1 MLGILAEVVFFFA
14 ISGPQTIAFH
24 EPALD
29 FQTAVRAISSSFLFC
44 T

>member
-1 MLGILAEVVFFFA
+1 MLGSLAEVGFFA

-29 FQTAVRAISSSFLFC
+29 LAFKLL
-44 T
+44 